1 MSTQDRIKVLARIR
15 PLNSREIARDDAGG
29 IQAINGGQCIQLE
42 HSTGASSG
50 RRFVLDAVLDE
61 KTSQHE
67 VFVEIEPLL
76 ENSIQG
82 YNTTI
87 FTCEIITFYWL
98 LPHNSYGFRWT
109 NGNRKNIYN
118 AWL

>member
-1 MSTQDRIKVLARIR
+1 MSGQDRIKVLARIR
-15 PLNSREIARDDAGG
+15 PLNTREVNRDDGGG
-29 IQAINGGQCIQLE
+29 IQSVTDGQCIQLE
-42 HSTGASSG
+42 HTTGASTG

-87 FTCEIITFYWL
+87 FTCKCKYIM
-98 LPHNSYGFRWT
+98 
-109 NGNRKNIYN
+109 
-118 AWL
+118 A